1 MNAMQIHGIACEL
14 ALRCP
19 VVYSW
24 VFLNEI
30 VTFLQFIRVLDCG
43 DSIVSVIVFIIY
55 VVLLLPF
62 GCVSWRLFST
72 WGFVGHVCL

>member
-1 MNAMQIHGIACEL
+1 MSWHSVAS
-14 ALRCP
+14 
-19 VVYSW
+19 VVQSL